1 MLTPGAT
8 PREERPVNQIAAP
21 PFDPARPL
29 PAHAGIAGGLRFDW
43 LMTVLAAW
51 VVVGL
56 FIDGWAHTH
65 GMVDASFFTPY
76 HALLYA
82 GLLATLL
89 VLTAV
94 LVANRTRGAAW
105 DRALPDGYGLS
116 LVGALL
122 FALGGG
128 VDLAWHTLFGVES
141 NVEALISPSHLVLAL
156 GGWLIVGG
164 PFRAAWGRATPA
176 RSWSALLPML
186 LALTGMLSLLTF
198 FTQIAHPVPNP
209 HFWGGPAPVGRGLA
223 HVLEEMGIVSLLLTS
238 GLVMGMIL
246 LTIRRWA
253 LPVGALT
260 LVLTL
265 NAALMS
271 LLSDDAP
278 PVQALLLAATA
289 AAVAGL
295 GADLLFQR
303 LRPSVQR
310 PRALRLF
317 AFLTPAAIA
326 AANFA
331 VVGLAAGLWW
341 SVHLWAG
348 AILLTG
354 VVGLL
359 LSYLL
364 ARPAIPREA

>member
-1 MLTPGAT
+1 M
-8 PREERPVNQIAAP
+8 NQTAAP
-21 PFDPARPL
+21 PLDSARPL
-29 PAHAGIAGGLRFDW
+29 PTRAGIAGGLRFDW
-43 LMTVLAAW
+43 LMTVLAVW

-56 FIDGWAHTH
+56 FVDGWAHTH
-65 GMVDASFFTPY
+65 GMADTSFFTPY

-94 LVANRTRGAAW
+94 LAANRACGLAW
-105 DRALPDGYGLS
+105 GRALPVGYGLA

-128 VDLAWHTLFGVES
+128 LDLVWHTLFGVEA

-156 GGWLIVGG
+156 GGWLVVSG
-164 PFRAAWGRATPA
+164 PFRAAWAREAPA
-176 RSWSALLPML
+176 RSWGALLPML
-186 LALTGMLSLLTF
+186 LTLTGLLSLLTF

-209 HFWGGPAPVGRGLA
+209 HFWGGPAPISRGAA
-223 HVLEEMGIVSLLLTS
+223 HALEEMGIVSLLLTS
-238 GLVMGMIL
+238 ALITGQIL
-246 LTIRRWA
+246 LTMRRWA
-253 LPVGALT
+253 LPFGALT
-260 LVLTL
+260 LVLTV

-271 LLSDDAP
+271 LLYDDARP
-278 PVQALLLAATA
+278 GMALLLATTSA
-289 AAVAGL
+289 AIAGL
-295 GADLLFQR
+295 GADVLLRR

-310 PRALRLF
+310 PSALRRF
-317 AFLTPAAIA
+317 AFLTPAALA

-331 VVGLAAGLWW
+331 VVGLVGGLWW
-341 SVHLWAG
+341 SVHLWSG
-348 AILLTG
+348 AILLAG

-364 ARPAIPREA
+364 APPAAPRDE

>member
-1 MLTPGAT
+1 M
-8 PREERPVNQIAAP
+8 NQTVAP
-21 PFDPARPL
+21 PLDPTRPL
-29 PAHAGIAGGLRFDW
+29 PMHAGIGGGLRFDW

-65 GMVDASFFTPY
+65 GMVDASFFTAY
-76 HALLYA
+76 HALLYV

-89 VLTAV
+89 ALTAV
-94 LVANRTRGAAW
+94 LVANWARGVAWERT
-105 DRALPDGYGLS
+105 LPDGYGLS

-122 FALGGG
+122 FALGG
-128 VDLAWHTLFGVES
+128 VLDLVWHTLFGVEA

-156 GGWLIVGG
+156 GGWLVVGG
-164 PFRAAWGRATPA
+164 PFRAAWARATPA
-176 RSWSALLPML
+176 RSWGALLPML

-209 HFWGGPAPVGRGLA
+209 HFWGGPAPIGRGSA
-223 HVLEEMGIVSLLLTS
+223 HALEEMGIVSLLLTS
-238 GLVMGMIL
+238 GLVMGLIL
-246 LTIRRWA
+246 LTVRRWA
-253 LPVGALT
+253 LPFGALT

-271 LLSDDAP
+271 LLYDDAP
-278 PVQALLLAATA
+278 PGLALLLAAMA

-295 GADLLFQR
+295 IADFLLQR
-303 LRPSVQR
+303 VRPSAQR

-317 AFLTPAAIA
+317 AFLTPAALA

-331 VVGLAAGLWW
+331 VVWLAAGLWW

-348 AILLTG
+348 TILLAG

-364 ARPAIPREA
+364 APPAMPREA